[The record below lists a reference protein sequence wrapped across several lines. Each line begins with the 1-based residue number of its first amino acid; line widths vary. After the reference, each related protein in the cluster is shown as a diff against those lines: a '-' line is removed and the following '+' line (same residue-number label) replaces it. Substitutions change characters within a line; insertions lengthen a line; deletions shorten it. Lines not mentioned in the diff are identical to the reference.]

1 MSLKSALRSL
11 CLTERICSCVSAP
24 NVVLGGG
31 GLVVDDEDDAGDA
44 ALRVGHVL
52 ELTLKAD
59 EEASAGWGSGYA
71 MMEIML
77 PRE

>member
-31 GLVVDDEDDAGDA
+31 GLVVDDEDDAGDESVDEVVSG
-44 ALRVGHVL
+44 LDVVGFLNRLLLLCVSFSVSC
-52 ELTLKAD
+52 D
-59 EEASAGWGSGYA
+59 
-71 MMEIML
+71 M
-77 PRE
+77 PR